1 MVALCELYVLNLG
14 GYQLYLLLRELQLRE
29 QKGLV
34 NPLVFKSDL
43 KSMLFLISSVN
54 STKGW
59 IVLFVFLFVEYY
71 QEIKAA

>member
-59 IVLFVFLFVEYY
+59 IVLFVFYL
-71 QEIKAA
+71 

>member
-14 GYQLYLLLRELQLRE
+14 GYQLYLLLRELQPRE
-29 QKGLV
+29 ERGLV

-43 KSMLFLISSVN
+43 KSMLFFISSVN

-59 IVLFVFLFVEYY
+59 IVLFVFYL
-71 QEIKAA
+71 